1 MKLFVN
7 PNISEKIFFWRKSKY
22 PKNYYG
28 GLSFI
33 SGKFYEKILRENN
46 QHKLKTLTEAKWH
59 IGMSSASYTVTCE
72 SWVQVLA
79 RERVILTQIWIS
91 SIISSIELKS
101 CSKYKKFRRVLMQNM
116 KTLPTKVHHTLYL
129 LFTTH
134 LS

>member
-46 QHKLKTLTEAKWH
+46 QHKLKTLAEAKWH
-59 IGMSSASYTVTCE
+59 IGMPSASYTVTCE
-72 SWVQVLA
+72 SWVQILA

-91 SIISSIELKS
+91 CIEPKTRS
-101 CSKYKKFRRVLMQNM
+101 EFKKFRRVLMQHM
-116 KTLPTKVHHTLYL
+116 KTLPTEVHHTLN
-129 LFTTH
+129 LFFTMH